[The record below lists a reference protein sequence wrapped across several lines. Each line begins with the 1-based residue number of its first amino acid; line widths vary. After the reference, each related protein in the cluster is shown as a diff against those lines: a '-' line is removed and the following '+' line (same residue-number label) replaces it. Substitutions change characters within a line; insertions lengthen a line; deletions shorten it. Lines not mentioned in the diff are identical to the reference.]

1 MILPKSSELND
12 PEFDRKLEELKA
24 RLPRPVIWLVGKA
37 QAGKTSIVHALTG
50 DPRAEIGKG
59 FEPCTKSSW
68 RYPFPSH
75 ESPLLEFLD
84 TRGLGDADYDPT
96 EDLQWHEQDA
106 HLVMAVM
113 RADDSGREAV
123 CNVIREVMR
132 RHPDWP
138 VIVVQTCLHR
148 LYPPQERRHIL
159 PYPFDRE
166 PFPPEVPQDLARALT
181 QQRSWFPR
189 DKVRFVAIDFT
200 LPEDGY
206 TPQFYGLEQLW
217 QAIEDAF
224 PVSIRAMIA
233 ATQELRRHAGALHS
247 QKAQE
252 VILHYALL
260 AAGAGAV
267 PIPAIDL
274 PLILGIQFLMA
285 QRLAAIYNQPL
296 TWERFWDMVATLGW
310 GFVTR
315 WGVRYVTR
323 ELLKFLPW
331 VGMPAAAAF
340 NGVSTYALGQTLA
353 WYFAE
358 IKKGAVPTV
367 DDIKHIYQNELKFA
381 REHATGLFQSVKST

>member
-1 MILPKSSELND
+1 MISPNFSEVNN
-12 PEFDRKLEELKA
+12 PEFLRKLEELKD
-24 RLPRPVIWLVGKA
+24 RLPPPVIWLVGKA

-50 DPRAEIGKG
+50 DPRAEIGNG

-68 RYPFPSH
+68 RYPFLSH

-96 EDLQWHEQDA
+96 EDLQWHEQHA

-113 RADDSGREAV
+113 RAMDLAQDAV
-123 CNVIREVMR
+123 RAVIHQVMR

-138 VIVVQTCLHR
+138 VIVVQTCLHDG
-148 LYPPQERRHIL
+148 YPWREPRHIL

-181 QQRSWFPR
+181 EQRSWFPR

-217 QAIEDAF
+217 QAIENAF
-224 PVSIRAMIA
+224 PASIGAMIA
-233 ATQELRRHAGALHS
+233 AIPELRRHVGAIHG
-247 QKAQE
+247 QKALG
-252 VILHYALL
+252 VILHHALL
-260 AAGAGAV
+260 AAIAGAV

-296 TWERFWDMVATLGW
+296 TWERFWDMAATLGW
-310 GFVTR
+310 GFATR
-315 WGVRYVTR
+315 WGIRYVAR
-323 ELLKFLPW
+323 ELLKVFPW
-331 VGMPAAAAF
+331 VGVPAAAAF
-340 NGVSTYALGQTLA
+340 SGISTYALGQTLA

-358 IKKGAVPTV
+358 IKKGAVPTP
-367 DDIKHIYQNELKFA
+367 DDIRRIFQNELKFA
-381 REHATGLFQSVKST
+381 HKHLAGLFQSVKST